1 MIVELRSDTFT
12 KPTAAMRRAMAE
24 AEVGDDVYGEDPTV
38 NRLERRAAEILGK
51 EAALFVP
58 TGTMANTIGVK
69 LHTEHGQEVICE
81 TRSHVFNYELS
92 MMAWF
97 SGCVARPVFAEDGI
111 LRWTAI
117 RDSIRPLGPHWA
129 PTGLIEIENTS
140 NMTGGTVYPLE
151 AIREICEGARELGL
165 KVHMDGARVFNA
177 AEYLG
182 VPVRDVVAEVD
193 TVSFC
198 LSKALGAPVG
208 SMIAG
213 TDEQMRRARLYRKR
227 LGGGMRQAGVLA
239 AAGLIALEE
248 SPKLLAADH
257 ANAKLLAA
265 ELAKIPGI
273 AIEADRVQTNIVIFD
288 VAETGVPAAE
298 ISAEMK
304 ARGVLLNP
312 TGPSKIR
319 AVTHYDVSREG
330 IEIAVRAMAEVVAS
344 ARAKPREAAK
354 WTAFAED

>member
-1 MIVELRSDTFT
+1 MIIDVRSDTVT
-12 KPTAAMRRAMAE
+12 KPTPEMRRAMAE

-81 TRSHVFNYELS
+81 MRSHVYNYELA

-97 SGCVARPVFAEDGI
+97 CGCVPRPVLVEDGI
-111 LRWTAI
+111 LRWENI
-117 RDSIRPLGPHWA
+117 RKVIRPLAPHYA
-129 PTGLIEIENTS
+129 PTGLVEIENTS
-140 NMTGGTVYPLE
+140 NMTGGSVYPLE
-151 AIREICEGARELGL
+151 VIREICNGAHERGL

-177 AEYLG
+177 AEFLG
-182 VPVRDVVAEVD
+182 KPVSEVVSGVD
-193 TVSFC
+193 TVAFC

-213 TDEQMRRARLYRKR
+213 TAEDVKRGRLYRKR

-248 SPKLLAADH
+248 HPRKLAADH
-257 ANAKLLAA
+257 ANARFFA
-265 ELAKIPGI
+265 EAVATAPGI
-273 AIEADRVQTNIVIFD
+273 SIDPAKVLTNIVIYD
-288 VAETGVPAAE
+288 VSGSGIPAAE
-298 ISAEMK
+298 FSARLK
-304 ARGVLLNP
+304 AKGVLSNAVSEVSL
-312 TGPSKIR
+312 R
-319 AVTHYDVSREG
+319 VVTHYDVDRAGVEAAAR
-330 IEIAVRAMAEVVAS
+330 AVAEV
-344 ARAKPREAAK
+344 AAGGVK
-354 WTAFAED
+354 TQAV